1 MTTVEKIYT
10 TMSSAKRGAI
20 RAKISNPVFNKLA
33 DGRISVSEAVMEE
46 VKKVRKTKT
55 GTTMEI
61 IKDLVAKKG
70 GTMGRSM
77 VIAEAVALGV
87 SYHTARSYYQK
98 IYKA

>member
-10 TMSSAKRGAI
+10 TMSSAKRGAV

-33 DGRISVSEAVMEE
+33 DGRISVSEAVMQE
-46 VKKVRKTKT
+46 VKKVRAAKT
-55 GTTMEI
+55 GTNMQI
-61 IKDLVAKKG
+61 LKDLIAKKR

-77 VIAEAVALGV
+77 VIAEAVALGI
-87 SYHTARSYYQK
+87 SFNTARSYYQK